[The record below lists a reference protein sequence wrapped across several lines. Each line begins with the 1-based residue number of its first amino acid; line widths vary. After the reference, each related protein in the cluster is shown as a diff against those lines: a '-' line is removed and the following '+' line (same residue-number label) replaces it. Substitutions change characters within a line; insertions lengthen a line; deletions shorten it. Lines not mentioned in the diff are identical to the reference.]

1 MENKTTE
8 NLFSA
13 HENEHNKVTGVKP
26 TEAQFKVGAQ
36 LDLEDLIKIIEKEEA
51 QEKQKK

>member
-1 MENKTTE
+1 MADNTTE

-13 HENEHNKVTGVKP
+13 QENEHNKVTGIKP
-26 TEAQFKVGAQ
+26 TEVQFKMGAQ
-36 LDLEDLIKIIEKEEA
+36 LDLEDLIKIIEEEEA